1 MKYIGCDWGTSN
13 FRLRWV
19 SPPHDKEF
27 RSDDGVAKLASLPGD
42 RAERFRSV
50 LEHGLEQLG
59 APSHLPVIISGMAG
73 SSIGWKELPYA
84 QLPFHRDG
92 RNVLWAALGDHVC
105 LISGL
110 RTDDDVM
117 RGEETQ
123 ILGLFERL
131 GSQIPDHAI
140 AVLPGTHSKHVELR
154 DGAIVGFRTFMTGEA
169 FDLFSQHSV
178 LKHSVDAAAEL
189 QRDAFTAGV
198 QAVLSQ
204 PLLSVLFKVRT
215 RQLLRRVDA
224 VSNTSFLSGILIG
237 SELSALA
244 AARIPIIVAAGEHLR
259 RAYEWAAQAIGMPQ
273 RFTAV
278 DSSDLSTLG
287 QRAVLRHFLA
297 QRDSQGS

>member
-27 RSDDGVAKLASLPGD
+27 RSEDGVARLASLPGD

-59 APSHLPVIISGMAG
+59 APSHLPVIISGMA
-73 SSIGWKELPYA
+73 SASIGWKELPYA
-84 QLPFHRDG
+84 PLPFHRDG

-110 RTDDDVM
+110 RSDDDVM

-169 FDLFSQHSV
+169 YDLFSQQSV
-178 LKHSVDAAAEL
+178 LKHSVDTTTDL
-189 QRDAFTAGV
+189 QRDAFVAGV

-204 PLLSVLFKVRT
+204 PLLSALFKVRT
-215 RQLLRRVDA
+215 RQLLRRVD
-224 VSNTSFLSGILIG
+224 VGSNNSFLSGMLIG
-237 SELSALA
+237 SEMSGLA
-244 AARIPIIVAAGEHLR
+244 SARIPIIVAAGERLR
-259 RAYEWAAQAIGMPQ
+259 RAYEWAAQALGVSQ

-278 DSSDLSTLG
+278 DSCDLSTLG

-297 QRDSQGS
+297 LRDTKGS